1 MIFKL
6 TKALAI
12 CFSYSLLIISSNS
25 SANTILTE
33 FEDFIA
39 LNPISDSLKKLDQFD
54 LSSSAFSLEEQAKFY
69 FLYGQVYEKNRQL
82 DLAISSY
89 DKGITLVKALPVTDV
104 LIDSYLERSF
114 AVYLQTNDP
123 DTYCV
128 DRKKALH
135 FARLHNN
142 SELLAKTLTQ
152 NAFCYDDAAT
162 AHIGIKLLDEAMS
175 AVDKGEGLNINR
187 KALIYNATGTLYRA
201 IGLHQRGYEN
211 FEKAYLTW
219 SQIDDKQDMFNMQYN
234 MFSEAIMLGDWKKA
248 QANVDAQFDLAKN
261 ATEFEDFYFFS
272 HLNAGVVALRTH
284 DYPQAIINLEQA
296 ISLKDTTSERY
307 FVSSSYLYLALAYFR
322 SNNPEKAAEM
332 ARFFK
337 QDNTF
342 RADKIEMILKADA
355 IIAFDVH
362 DDLNAMNLLLN
373 VIDEMRKENIQ
384 IVNNK
389 SIRSALEHN
398 VKLAEFEN
406 ELLANQLAINELQL
420 AATQDKK
427 RIDTLK
433 LSLFVLLLLTAIV
446 FLLNHLKILKKQAQ
460 TDFLTGISNR
470 RYTFNKGADLVDCA
484 IKNKR
489 PISVIMFDIDNFK
502 AINDTHGHHIGDL
515 TIKALT
521 KRATGCIKVKD
532 LIGRIGGEEFVIVLP
547 NTNEQD
553 AFIVSERLR
562 KSIEQQS
569 FLFGDLS
576 INFTISLGVAM
587 LQDDTMS
594 FASLVNNAD
603 SALYRAKNAGKN
615 RVFMA
620 LNKGERRHLDAPV
633 IESSEYRLHLDTE
646 S

>member
-6 TKALAI
+6 AKALAI
-12 CFSYSLLIISSNS
+12 CISYSLLIISNNGI
-25 SANTILTE
+25 ANANAMLTD

-39 LNPISDSLKKLDQFD
+39 LNSISDSLKQLDQFD
-54 LSSSAFSLEEQAKFY
+54 LANSDFSLEEQAKFY

-82 DLAISSY
+82 DFAISSY
-89 DKGITLVKALPVTDV
+89 DKGIALVKALPVTDV

-114 AVYLQTNDP
+114 AVYLKTNDP
-123 DTYCV
+123 NAYCI

-135 FARLHNN
+135 FARQHNN

-162 AHIGIKLLDEAMS
+162 AHVGIKLLDEAM
-175 AVDKGEGLNINR
+175 AIVDKGESLNIHR
-187 KALIYNATGTLYRA
+187 KALIYNATGSLYRA
-201 IGLHQRGYEN
+201 VGLHKRGYKN
-211 FEKAYLTW
+211 FEKAYRTW
-219 SQIDDKQDMFNMQYN
+219 AKIDDKQDMFNMQYN
-234 MFSEAIMLGDWKKA
+234 MFSEAIMLGDWHKA
-248 QANVDAQFDLAKN
+248 RTNVNTQFYLAKS
-261 ATEFEDFYFFS
+261 APEFEDFYFFS
-272 HLNAGVVALRTH
+272 HLNAGIVALRTH
-284 DYPQAIINLEQA
+284 DYSQAIINFEQA

-307 FVSSSYLYLALAYFR
+307 FVSSGYLYLALAYFR

-332 ARFFK
+332 ARIFK
-337 QDNTF
+337 LDKTF
-342 RADKIEMILKADA
+342 RADKIDMILEADA
-355 IIAFDVH
+355 IIAFDDD
-362 DDLNAMNLLLN
+362 DDLNAMNLLLS
-373 VIDEMRKENIQ
+373 VIDEVKKENLQ

-389 SIRSALEHN
+389 SIGSAVEHN

-406 ELLANQLAINELQL
+406 EVLANQLAINELQL

-433 LSLFVLLLLTAIV
+433 LSLFVLILLTAIA
-446 FLLNHLKILKKQAQ
+446 FLLHHLKALKKQAQ

-470 RYTFNKGADLVDCA
+470 RHTFNKGTDLVEHA
-484 IKNKR
+484 IKCKK
-489 PISVIMFDIDNFK
+489 PIAVILFDIDNFK
-502 AINDTHGHHIGDL
+502 AINDTNGHHIGDL

-603 SALYRAKNAGKN
+603 SALYRAKKSGKN
-615 RVFMA
+615 RGCMA
-620 LNKGERRHLDAPV
+620 LKLA
-633 IESSEYRLHLDTE
+633 
-646 S
+646 